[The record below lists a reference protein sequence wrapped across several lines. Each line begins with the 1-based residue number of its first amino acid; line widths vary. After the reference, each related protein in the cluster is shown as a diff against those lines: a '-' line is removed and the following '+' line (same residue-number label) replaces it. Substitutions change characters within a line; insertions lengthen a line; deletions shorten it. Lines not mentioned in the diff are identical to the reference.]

1 MDLGAVLW
9 VAPLQCHLWFCLQ
22 EEGWICVI
30 ACTPVLSLTLPFTYL
45 DTPWTLPC
53 LDPVEA
59 VPLPACP
66 CLILWDCVPYVVGL
80 PLPVLGLPSVPGLY
94 LLLEQPLFLLFPDN
108 LFVMSCL
115 QSLVKLFKN
124 IVKVLSSSK
133 SSYCTFY
140 TKDLV

>member
-1 MDLGAVLW
+1 MGSSSSVSSL
-9 VAPLQCHLWFCLQ
+9 
-22 EEGWICVI
+22 
-30 ACTPVLSLTLPFTYL
+30 VLSPGGRLNLCHSLYPSPVSDPAFTYL

-66 CLILWDCVPYVVGL
+66 CLILWDCVPCLVGL

-108 LFVMSCL
+108 LFVISCL

-133 SSYCTFY
+133 SSYCTSY